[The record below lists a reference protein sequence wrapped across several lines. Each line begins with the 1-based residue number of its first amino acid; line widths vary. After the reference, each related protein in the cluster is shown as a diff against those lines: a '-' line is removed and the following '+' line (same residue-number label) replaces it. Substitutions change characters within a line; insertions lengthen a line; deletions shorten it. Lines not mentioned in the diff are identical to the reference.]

1 VALPAFTSR
10 TPLLQQSIDISC
22 PPGLQQQTCSSGRTD
37 GRTGTVPFRRPC
49 SRILCGQCQLRTD
62 DDDND
67 DDVETQAFSCDK
79 YARHRLLG
87 EAEFRLADVD
97 LHREEIVRIWL
108 NLHEIDEVCDSGL
121 QYCPFEETVVII
133 RAPVTESGVK
143 VHLAIQ

>member
-1 VALPAFTSR
+1 
-10 TPLLQQSIDISC
+10 
-22 PPGLQQQTCSSGRTD
+22 
-37 GRTGTVPFRRPC
+37 VPT
-49 SRILCGQCQLRTD
+49 RTD

-67 DDVETQAFSCDK
+67 DDVESQAFSCDK

-121 QYCPFEETVVII
+121 QYCPFEETVVIT
-133 RAPVTESGVK
+133 RAPITESGVK
-143 VHLAIQ
+143 VHLVIQ